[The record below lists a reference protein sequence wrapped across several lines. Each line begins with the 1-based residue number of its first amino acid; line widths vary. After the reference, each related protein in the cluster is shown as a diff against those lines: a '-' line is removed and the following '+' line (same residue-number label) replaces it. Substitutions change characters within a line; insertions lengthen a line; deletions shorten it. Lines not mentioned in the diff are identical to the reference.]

1 MRYGRF
7 TETEAYAGTPA
18 GLKSG
23 VTFARVRWSVLNA
36 FAGTHRGSNEQ
47 TGLVKRPRLRTP
59 FARAVVP
66 VAAGLVFFA
75 LLFGVTWLLAGVA
88 TDRRQTTPSPGDYTF
103 EVGPVEAIAD
113 IIERDGPVLYPDLR
127 DTDYQRSVVVDHIG
141 DDPTRGWQVY
151 YAYPA
156 DREPTCLVEHVIGT
170 RQFTDCEGRTL
181 EVEALHRPV
190 DARPIVEN
198 RTNLL
203 LDLRTLDS

>member
-1 MRYGRF
+1 M
-7 TETEAYAGTPA
+7 
-18 GLKSG
+18 K
-23 VTFARVRWSVLNA
+23 
-36 FAGTHRGSNEQ
+36 Q
-47 TGLVKRPRLRTP
+47 PRLRTP
-59 FARAVVP
+59 LTRAVVP
-66 VAAGLVFFA
+66 VVAGLVFFA

-88 TDRRQTTPSPGDYTF
+88 TDRRQTAPRSGDYTF

-127 DTDYQRSVVVDHIG
+127 DTDYQRSVVVDHVG

-156 DREPTCLVEHVIGT
+156 DREPTCLVEHVVGT

-203 LDLRTLDS
+203 LDLRTLADE